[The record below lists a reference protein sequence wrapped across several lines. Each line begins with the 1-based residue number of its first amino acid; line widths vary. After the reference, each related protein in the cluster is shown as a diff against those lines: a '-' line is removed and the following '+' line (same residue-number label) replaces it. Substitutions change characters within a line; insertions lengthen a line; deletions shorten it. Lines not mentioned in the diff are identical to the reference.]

1 MSKTILF
8 IEDEEALQ
16 KAITTMLEKD
26 GYKVLSAMEGDTAVK
41 YAREEEYDLVL
52 LDLILP
58 KLNGF
63 EILKELKQNE
73 EKKHIPVLIVTNLET
88 SADIQKALDLG
99 ATNYLVK
106 SNYNLDEI
114 IKKIKTALG
123 D

>member
-16 KAITTMLEKD
+16 KSISTVLQKD
-26 GYKVLSAMEGDTAVK
+26 GYKVLSAMNGETAVK
-41 YAREEEYDLVL
+41 YAREEKYDLVL

-63 EILKELKQNE
+63 EILKELKENE
-73 EKKHIPVLIVTNLET
+73 EKKSIPVLIVTNLET

-106 SNYNLDEI
+106 SNYDLDEI
-114 IKKIKTALG
+114 VKKIKTALG